1 MIYHSIQNVVSCSFL
16 FKIQVYGFITLPIV
30 LYGFETWS
38 LTLMEEYRL
47 RMFENSVL
55 SIIFRR
61 MRDEVAGE

>member
-1 MIYHSIQNVVSCSFL
+1 MQNLVSSRFL
-16 FKIQVYGFITLPIV
+16 FKIKVYGFITLPVVVYRCEI
-30 LYGFETWS
+30 WS
-38 LTLMEEYRL
+38 LTLSEERRL